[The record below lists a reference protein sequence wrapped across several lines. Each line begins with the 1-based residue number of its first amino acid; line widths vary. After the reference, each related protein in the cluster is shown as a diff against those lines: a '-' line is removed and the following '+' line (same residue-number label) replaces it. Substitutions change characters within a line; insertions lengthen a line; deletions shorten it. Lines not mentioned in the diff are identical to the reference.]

1 MAKGLNFRSF
11 AQPTLPISMNDVEET
26 LFTITTPTVG
36 LVEELEANRDTI
48 LAAFG
53 GQNGRR
59 RLDEL
64 WSFAAK
70 LISCNREGQ
79 TVTADELKGRYGMN
93 YDMLFAFYTAY
104 MEFLAEIE
112 QAKN

>member
-11 AQPTLPISMNDVEET
+11 AQPTLPISMNDTRET

-53 GQNGRR
+53 KEGRG

-64 WSFAAK
+64 WDFAAK
-70 LISCNREGQ
+70 LISCNREGRA
-79 TVTADELKGRYGMN
+79 VTADELKGRYGMN